1 MEYEFEISRILFG
14 AEETAHALFFVE
26 VVFRTLVMYLYTIV
40 LARMVGHD
48 AIGQIGPF
56 EFVLVIAV
64 GSAAGDPMFYPD
76 IGLLQGILVIT
87 VVIVLHRLTGA
98 LTQRARKV
106 ETLIEGTP
114 QLLVSNGEIQTQLLG
129 SGSLTE
135 RELMTMLRLE
145 GIRDLGQVE
154 EAWFETNGRLS
165 VFRSAA
171 PGKSVRSTRPAETT
185 G

>member
-1 MEYEFEISRILFG
+1 MDYKFEISRILFG

-26 VVFRTLVMYLYTIV
+26 IVLRTLVMYLYTIV
-40 LARMVGHD
+40 LARVVGHD

-76 IGLLQGILVIT
+76 VGLLQGILVIT
-87 VVIVLHRLTGA
+87 VVMVLHRLTGA
-98 LTQRARKV
+98 LTQRWHGI
-106 ETLIEGTP
+106 ETVLEGEP
-114 QLLVSNGEIQTQLLG
+114 LLLVREGEVQSKRLG

-145 GIRDLGQVE
+145 GIRDLGEVE
-154 EAWFETNGRLS
+154 AAWFETNGRLS
-165 VFRSAA
+165 VFRAS
-171 PGKSVRSTRPAETT
+171 GKTMAMRSTMPDAGES
-185 G
+185 